1 MNLIVKIMK
10 DRGGEMLKIVQ
21 MHDFI
26 AVSNEKVKSGEWEIG
41 ESYFLACFFTCCNA
55 LIFLSL

>member
-1 MNLIVKIMK
+1 
-10 DRGGEMLKIVQ
+10 MLKIVQ